1 MSRLASL
8 SPAALRAMFSTDSD
22 DTLIAA
28 MTLSGPGIAQP
39 IRLCDGYT
47 HKFERLTSTS
57 MTVTTLSTGAASA
70 FAYAAG
76 DAVLKDAINA
86 DPANALYGV
95 MSGAVPF
102 LFLPFQLTLP
112 TEEQAA
118 APRCSVTIHDVTRLM
133 VPVLR
138 TITSAP
144 SVGIDLVL
152 SSTPGTV
159 EAAFPGFKMGAIN
172 YSAES
177 ISAELTVDSLAT
189 EPFPAHTF
197 TPSYFPGLF

>member
-8 SPAALRAMFSTDSD
+8 SPAALKAMFSTDSD

-28 MTLSGPGIAQP
+28 MTLSGTGIAQP
-39 IRLCDGYT
+39 IRLADGYT
-47 HKFERLTSTS
+47 HKFEWLTSTS

-76 DAVLKDAINA
+76 DAVLQAAVNA

-95 MSGAVPF
+95 MSGTVPF

-112 TEEQAA
+112 TEEEA

-152 SSTPGTV
+152 SSTPSVV
-159 EAAFPGFKMGAIN
+159 EASFPGFKMGAIS

-197 TPSYFPGLF
+197 TPSSFPGLF

>member
-22 DTLIAA
+22 DTLIAG
-28 MTLSGPGIAQP
+28 MTLSGTGIAQP
-39 IRLCDGYT
+39 IRLADGYT
-47 HKFERLTSTS
+47 HKFEKLTSTS

-70 FAYAAG
+70 FTYAAG
-76 DAVLKDAINA
+76 DAVLQAAVNA

-95 MSGAVPF
+95 MSGTVPF

-118 APRCSVTIHDVTRLM
+118 APHCSVTIHDVTRLM

-144 SVGIDLVL
+144 NVGIALVL
-152 SSTPGTV
+152 ASTPDVV
-159 EAAFPGFKMGAIN
+159 EASFPGFKMGGIS

-177 ISAELTVDSLAT
+177 ISAELTVDSMAT